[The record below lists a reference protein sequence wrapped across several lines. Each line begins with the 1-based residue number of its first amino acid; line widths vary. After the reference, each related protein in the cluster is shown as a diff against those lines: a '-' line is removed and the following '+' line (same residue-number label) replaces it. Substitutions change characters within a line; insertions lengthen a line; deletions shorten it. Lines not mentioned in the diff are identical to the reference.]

1 MRTTNTIKL
10 QGVDYVPV
18 KVECEITPGIG
29 IHLVGL
35 ADLAVK
41 ESLLRTVTAMQACG
55 YRIPGKKIVINLAP
69 ADLTKEGSSYDLSIA
84 LGILAESGQAEL
96 PFIESLVVLGELAL
110 DGQVRMIPGAA
121 QAVQAAVDQGFGII
135 LPRANARELKG
146 LFDDYKPVYY
156 VENLREAIEVAGTL
170 KHVEYDDR
178 FDKPEEQVE
187 GWWDRI
193 TGHVGAKRALEIA
206 AAGGHHVLMMG
217 APGSCKSA
225 LAKAV
230 LDILPP
236 MSKDE
241 AMEVAKVYSVAG
253 RGQWRPLRRPFRAP
267 HVSASMAALLGGGW
281 GEGIKPG
288 EVSLAHNG
296 VLYLDEFPEY
306 PRAKYDALRG
316 PLEDGKVVISRLKSK
331 VEYPARFQLVLGSNP
346 CPCGYYGEGDR
357 CTCTSG
363 VRERYLAKLSGPV
376 VDRVDVQVWVHPE
389 QEGAAQGEPAAVVAE
404 RVQAARVRQLARQGK
419 LNAELTTDEVAKWVP
434 AGNEVLEFAET
445 IVDRLGLSARAWTR
459 MLKMAMTIADLE
471 GAERIETK
479 HIAEAASFRF
489 LDRRIAE

>member
-10 QGVDYVPV
+10 QGVGYVPV

-41 ESLLRTVTAMQACG
+41 ESLLRTITAMQACG

-69 ADLTKEGSSYDLSIA
+69 ADLNKSGGSYDLSIA

-96 PFIESLVVLGELAL
+96 PYIESLVVLGELAL
-110 DGQVRMIPGAA
+110 DGQVRMIPGAV
-121 QAVQAAVDQGFGII
+121 QAVRAAVDQGFGII

-170 KHVEYDDR
+170 KHVECDDR
-178 FDKPEEQVE
+178 FDREDEQVE

-206 AAGGHHVLMMG
+206 AAGGHNVLMMG
-217 APGSCKSA
+217 APGSCRSA

-241 AMEVAKVYSVAG
+241 AMEVSKVYSVAG
-253 RGQWRPLRRPFRAP
+253 RGPWRPTGGRRPFRAP
-267 HVSASMAALLGGGW
+267 HYSASMAAMLGGGV
-281 GEGIKPG
+281 GECVLPG
-288 EVSLAHNG
+288 EVSLANNG
-296 VLYLDEFPEY
+296 VLFLDEYAEL
-306 PRAKYDALRG
+306 PRAMRDALRG
-316 PLEDGKVVISRLKSK
+316 PMEDGKVVISRLKSK
-331 VEYPARFQLVLGSNP
+331 VEYPTRFQLIAGTNP
-346 CPCGYYGEGDR
+346 CSCGYHGEGDR
-357 CTCTSG
+357 CKCTTG
-363 VRERYLAKLSGPV
+363 QREAYLASLSGPV
-376 VDRVDVQVWVHPE
+376 CDMLTMHVWVHPE
-389 QEGAAQGEPAAVVAE
+389 VGGLKGEPAAVVAE
-404 RVQAARVRQLARQGK
+404 RVRKARELQMKRQGK
-419 LNAELTTDEVAKWVP
+419 LNDELKAAELPELGDNSKDM
-434 AGNEVLEFAET
+434 AET
-445 IVDRLGLSARAWTR
+445 LMERMSLSARAYTR
-459 MLKMAMTIADLE
+459 MLKIARTIADLE
-471 GAERIETK
+471 GYEAILPQ
-479 HIAEAASFRF
+479 HLAEAASYRF
-489 LDRRIAE
+489 LDRRTI

>member
-10 QGVDYVPV
+10 QGVGYVPV

-35 ADLAVK
+35 ADIAVK

-69 ADLTKEGSSYDLSIA
+69 ADLTKEGCGYDLAIA
-84 LGILAESGQAEL
+84 LSVIAESGQSSADYL
-96 PFIESLVVLGELAL
+96 ESFVILGELAL
-110 DGQVRMIPGAA
+110 DGHIRAVPGVV
-121 QAVQAAVDQGFGII
+121 QAVQAAKDQGYGVIV
-135 LPRANARELKG
+135 PMANAAEVEG

-156 VENLREAIEVAGTL
+156 VDHLDDAIAVVNTLTGARVPGEVD
-170 KHVEYDDR
+170 EQ
-178 FDKPEEQVE
+178 PEHE

-193 TGHVGAKRALEIA
+193 TGQNGAKRALEIA
-206 AAGGHHVLMMG
+206 AAGGHPVFMMG
-217 APGSCKSA
+217 APGSCRAA

-236 MSKDE
+236 MTKEE
-241 AMEVAKVYSVAG
+241 AMEVAKIYSVAG
-253 RGQWRPLRRPFRAP
+253 KYEQRQRPLRAP
-267 HVSASMAALLGGGW
+267 HASASMAALLGGGW

-331 VEYPARFQLVLGSNP
+331 VEYPAKSMLVVGADP

-357 CTCTSG
+357 CTCTKG
-363 VRERYLAKLSGPV
+363 QREAYLARMSGPV
-376 VDRVDVQVWVHPE
+376 FDRLTMQVWVHPDVS
-389 QEGAAQGEPAAVVAE
+389 GTAGEPAAVVAE
-404 RVQAARVRQLARQGK
+404 RVRKARELQMNRQGK
-419 LNAELTTDEVAKWVP
+419 LNDELSVQELPELGENSKDM
-434 AGNEVLEFAET
+434 AET
-445 IVDRLGLSARAWTR
+445 LMERMSLSARAYTR
-459 MLKMAMTIADLE
+459 MLKIARTIADLE
-471 GAERIETK
+471 GCEAVLPQ
-479 HIAEAASFRF
+479 HIAEAASYRF
-489 LDRRIAE
+489 LDRRTI

>member
-18 KVECEITPGIG
+18 KVECEVTPGIG

-41 ESLLRTVTAMQACG
+41 ESLLRTITAMQACG
-55 YRIPGKKIVINLAP
+55 YYIPGKKIVINLAP
-69 ADLTKEGSSYDLSIA
+69 ADLNKSGSSYDLSIA

-96 PFIESLVVLGELAL
+96 PYIESLVVLGELGL
-110 DGQVRMIPGAA
+110 DGQVRMIPGAV
-121 QAVQAAVDQGFGII
+121 QAVQAAKDQGFGII

-206 AAGGHHVLMMG
+206 AAGEHHVLMMG
-217 APGSCKSA
+217 APGSFRSA

-253 RGQWRPLRRPFRAP
+253 RGQWIPTGRRPFRAP
-267 HVSASMAALLGGGW
+267 HYSASMSAMLGGGA
-281 GEGIKPG
+281 GECVLPG
-288 EVSLAHNG
+288 EVSLANNG
-296 VLYLDEFPEY
+296 VLYLDEYNEL
-306 PRAKYDALRG
+306 PRAMKDALRG

-331 VEYPARFQLVLGSNP
+331 VEYPTRFQLIAGTNP

-357 CTCTSG
+357 CTCTTG
-363 VRERYLAKLSGPV
+363 QREMYLAKLSGPV
-376 VDRVDVQVWVHPE
+376 IDMLTMQVWVHPE
-389 QEGAAQGEPAAVVAE
+389 VGGLNGEPAAVVAE
-404 RVQAARVRQLARQGK
+404 RVRKARELQMKRQGK
-419 LNAELTTDEVAKWVP
+419 LNDELSSVELAKYVP
-434 AGNEVLEFAET
+434 ADNEVLQFAET
-445 IVDRLGLSARAWTR
+445 IVERLGLSARAWSR
-459 MLKMAMTIADLE
+459 MLKIAMTIADLE
-471 GAERIETK
+471 GAESVRTE
-479 HIAEAASFRF
+479 HIAEAASYRF
-489 LDRRIAE
+489 LDRRTI

>member
-10 QGVDYVPV
+10 QGVGYAPV
-18 KVECEITPGIG
+18 KVECEITPGVG

-41 ESLLRTVTAMQACG
+41 ESLLRTITAMQACG

-69 ADLTKEGSSYDLSIA
+69 ADLNKSGSSYDLSIA

-96 PFIESLVVLGELAL
+96 PYIESLVVLGELTL
-110 DGQVRMIPGAA
+110 DGQVRRIPGAV

-178 FDKPEEQVE
+178 FDKPEEQAE

-193 TGHVGAKRALEIA
+193 TGHNAAKRGLEIA
-206 AAGGHHVLMMG
+206 AAGGHPVFMMG
-217 APGSCKSA
+217 APGSGRTA
-225 LAKAV
+225 LAKAM

-236 MSKDE
+236 MTKDE
-241 AMEVAKVYSVAG
+241 AMEVAKIYSVAG
-253 RGQWRPLRRPFRAP
+253 KYEQRQRPFRAP
-267 HVSASMAALLGGGW
+267 HASASMAALLGGGW

-331 VEYPARFQLVLGSNP
+331 VEYPAKSMLVVGADP

-357 CTCTSG
+357 CTCTKG
-363 VRERYLAKLSGPV
+363 QREAYLARMSGPV
-376 VDRVDVQVWVHPE
+376 FDRLTVQVWVHPDVS
-389 QEGAAQGEPAAVVAE
+389 GTAGEPAAVVAE
-404 RVQAARVRQLARQGK
+404 RVRKARDRQMKRQGK
-419 LNAELTTDEVAKWVP
+419 LNDELKDSELPELGENSKDM
-434 AGNEVLEFAET
+434 AET
-445 IVDRLGLSARAWTR
+445 LMERMSLSARAYTR
-459 MLKMAMTIADLE
+459 MLKIARTIADLE
-471 GAERIETK
+471 GCEAVLPQ
-479 HIAEAASFRF
+479 HLAEAAAYRF
-489 LDRRIAE
+489 LDRRTI

>member
-10 QGVDYVPV
+10 QGVGYVPV

-55 YRIPGKKIVINLAP
+55 YRIPGKKIVINVAP
-69 ADLTKEGSSYDLSIA
+69 ADLVKSGSSYDLSIA

-96 PFIESLVVLGELAL
+96 PYIESLVVLGELGL
-110 DGQVRMIPGAA
+110 DGQVRMIPGAV

-135 LPRANARELKG
+135 LPRANARELEG

-156 VENLREAIEVAGTL
+156 VENLREAVEVAGTL

-193 TGHVGAKRALEIA
+193 TGHNAAKRALEIA
-206 AAGGHHVLMMG
+206 AAGGHNVLMMG
-217 APGSCKSA
+217 APGSCRSA

-241 AMEVAKVYSVAG
+241 AMDVAKVYSVAG
-253 RGQWRPLRRPFRAP
+253 RGQWRPMRRPFRAP
-267 HVSASMAALLGGGW
+267 HYSSSMATMLGGGA
-281 GEGIKPG
+281 GECVLPG
-288 EVSLAHNG
+288 EVSLANNG
-296 VLYLDEFPEY
+296 VLYLDEYNEL
-306 PRAKYDALRG
+306 PRAMKDALRG
-316 PLEDGKVVISRLKSK
+316 PMEDGKVVISRLKSK
-331 VEYPARFQLVLGSNP
+331 VEYPTRFQLILASNP

-357 CTCTSG
+357 CTCTTG
-363 VRERYLAKLSGPV
+363 QREMYLAKLSGPV
-376 VDRVDVQVWVHPE
+376 IDMLTMQVWVHPE
-389 QEGAAQGEPAAVVAE
+389 VGGLKGEPAAVVAE
-404 RVQAARVRQLARQGK
+404 RVRKARELQMMRQGK
-419 LNAELTTDEVAKWVP
+419 LNDELSAQELAQYVP
-434 AGNEVLEFAET
+434 TNNEVLQFAET
-445 IVDRLGLSARAWTR
+445 IVERLGLSARAWSR
-459 MLKMAMTIADLE
+459 MLKIAMTIADLE
-471 GAERIETK
+471 GSESVRTE
-479 HIAEAASFRF
+479 HIAEAASYRF
-489 LDRRIAE
+489 LDRRTI